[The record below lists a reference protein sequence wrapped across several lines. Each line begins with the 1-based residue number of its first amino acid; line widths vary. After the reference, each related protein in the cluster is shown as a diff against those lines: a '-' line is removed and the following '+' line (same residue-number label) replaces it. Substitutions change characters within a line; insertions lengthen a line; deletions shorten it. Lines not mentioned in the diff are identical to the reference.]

1 MVILTSRSLKI
12 GTIIDKTLG
21 VVEHGMKPTLIYVVG
36 LTLINAAIGYYTV
49 GMTAPMD
56 QVVIGLG
63 KVVVGVVTAYVLFD
77 ALLRRT
83 GLISRTEGDVFLPYV
98 GLSILYTLGV
108 VAGMIAIVIPG
119 LVIMARWMI
128 AQPLLIG
135 RGYGVRQALGES
147 WERTRG
153 SEFTILGAWFALAL
167 PLLAVV
173 IACAILFDPADPIGI
188 VITQLA
194 SSAMSV
200 VSLAMGVAV
209 YGLIVGKESQAAAFA

>member
-1 MVILTSRSLKI
+1 MLASRSLKV

-21 VVEHGMKPTLIYVVG
+21 VVEHALKPTLIYIVG
-36 LTLINAAIGYYTV
+36 LTVINAAIGYFTV

-56 QVVIGLG
+56 QLVIGLG
-63 KVVVGVVTAYVLFD
+63 KFVVGVVAGYLFLD
-77 ALLRRT
+77 ALLRKT
-83 GLISRTEGDVFLPYV
+83 DLVSRTEGDMFLPFI
-98 GLSILYTLGV
+98 GLSILITLGV
-108 VAGMIAIVIPG
+108 VAGFIAIVIPG

-153 SEFTILGAWFALAL
+153 SEFAIIGAWLALLL
-167 PLLAVV
+167 PLLAVL
-173 IACAILFDPADPIGI
+173 IACAMLFDPADPIGI

-194 SSAMSV
+194 TSATSV
-200 VSLAMGVAV
+200 VSAAMGVAV
-209 YGLIVGKESQAAAFA
+209 FGLIVGKEQVAAAFA